1 LRFFVISSYL
11 TTTNTREAGPVLTI
25 LNHFHP
31 FPSGPLA
38 QNARERGWATYFVAR
53 SKRGWPI
60 SPEWFMAGAA
70 LGVGAYFHDAG
81 PGSNAKT
88 SVHRTAVKPTG
99 RLRRAA
105 ADVARETFRTTCSPT
120 CAEKSTGTNKSS
132 PQEQAGN
139 DFPEFSQ
146 SRTKLRQR
154 LLTLPPRRPNDR
166 SPARTPAGDL
176 RSGRRR
182 GCGDSLETRAEHP
195 STENQEVIS
204 GPFLGICHLPSAI
217 RHLPFGICHLPSAIR
232 HLPFGPCATPL
243 RSVPLTSH
251 CPSTAPIRSSN
262 RSLTHPARKR
272 YP

>member
-1 LRFFVISSYL
+1 
-11 TTTNTREAGPVLTI
+11 
-25 LNHFHP
+25 
-31 FPSGPLA
+31 
-38 QNARERGWATYFVAR
+38 
-53 SKRGWPI
+53 
-60 SPEWFMAGAA
+60 MAGAA
-70 LGVGAYFHDAG
+70 LGVGACFHVAG

-176 RSGRRR
+176 RSGRAPGTGWAGVWRQSGDPRR
-182 GCGDSLETRAEHP
+182 TPVNGK
-195 STENQEVIS
+195 S
-204 GPFLGICHLPSAI
+204 GGYFWPVPWHLPSAI
-217 RHLPFGICHLPSAIR
+217 CHSSSAIWHLSSAICHSSSAIWTLRHTAPQCSSYLSLPFDRPY
-232 HLPFGPCATPL
+232 PL
-243 RSVPLTSH
+243 L
-251 CPSTAPIRSSN
+251 
-262 RSLTHPARKR
+262 
-272 YP
+272 

>member
-11 TTTNTREAGPVLTI
+11 TTTNTREASPVLTI

-31 FPSGPLA
+31 FPLGPLA

-60 SPEWFMAGAA
+60 SPKWFMAGAA
-70 LGVGAYFHDAG
+70 LGVGACFHDAG

-99 RLRRAA
+99 RLRRAS

-176 RSGRRR
+176 RSGRAPGTGWAGVWRQSGDPRR
-182 GCGDSLETRAEHP
+182 TPVNGK
-195 STENQEVIS
+195 S
-204 GPFLGICHLPSAI
+204 GGYF
-217 RHLPFGICHLPSAIR
+217 
-232 HLPFGPCATPL
+232 
-243 RSVPLTSH
+243 RSVPWHLSSAICHSSSAIWTLRH
-251 CPSTAPIRSSN
+251 TAPQCSSYL
-262 RSLTHPARKR
+262 SLPFDRP
-272 YP
+272 YPLL